1 MDRINQIRMLFFM
14 LVCSIT
20 ASYAQQDPQLS
31 QYMFNQIVVNPAYA
45 GTKNSLSTT
54 ILFRKQWVS
63 MPGSPQTTSISAH
76 GPIRK
81 IKMGIGGHLMNEK
94 IGPKRWTAGYLD
106 LSYNFRLG
114 KGRLS
119 LGLSGGVVNYVF
131 DLNQLNYKED
141 GELIY
146 GAGYGSNRTA
156 FDFNAGLYYYSQTF
170 YAGYAITHLNRPSL
184 YSDGINDTTLIGRQ
198 LLSYNL
204 NAHSFFFFGKGFQV
218 NDNLVINPS
227 MVVKWEDPWRGSFD
241 LNLNF
246 LIKQRVWAGFS
257 YRHAYG
263 FVLLAQFFV
272 TDKFKIGYTYDYG
285 FNKIG
290 TVGKSSHEIMLGY
303 DFNFSKSKI
312 VSPRYL

>member
-1 MDRINQIRMLFFM
+1 MGRINKIIAVLTMILSG
-14 LVCSIT
+14 LLLK
-20 ASYAQQDPQLS
+20 AQQDPQYS

-45 GTKNSLSTT
+45 GTKDGMSTVV
-54 ILFRKQWVS
+54 LFRKQWIS
-63 MPGSPQTTSISAH
+63 MPGSPQTISASAH

-94 IGPKRWTAGYLD
+94 IGPKKWTAGYLD
-106 LSYNFRLG
+106 LAYNFRLG

-119 LGLSGGVVNYVF
+119 LGLSGGVVNYIF
-131 DLNQLNYKED
+131 DLNQLEYKES

-146 GAGYGSNRTA
+146 GSGFGSNRTA
-156 FDFNAGLYYYSQTF
+156 FDFNAGLYYFSQTF
-170 YAGYAITHLNRPSL
+170 YAGLATTHINRPKL
-184 YSDGINDTTLIGRQ
+184 YSDGNADTSIIGRQ
-198 LLSYNL
+198 VLNYKLNPHSY
-204 NAHSFFFFGKGFQV
+204 FFFGKGFLV
-218 NDNLVINPS
+218 NENLVINPS

-246 LIKQRVWAGFS
+246 LIKQRIWAGIS

-263 FVLLAQFFV
+263 LVVLAQFMI
-272 TDKFKIGYTYDYG
+272 TDKFKIGYTYDHG

-290 TVGKSSHEIMLGY
+290 TIGKSSHEIMLGY